1 MTVSA
6 QAVVVL
12 ALLLWTTAVH
22 GNDGAGIQVTGRG
35 EAWVEPDIARVQ
47 FQAVRQGGDAAV
59 VKQQLDDVVRGVL
72 TLTDRL
78 QIDPED
84 VTAAVIQVAPN
95 YRHQNGR
102 TIIDGV
108 VAHRQVKVVLRNLE
122 HYAALIDGL
131 LEAGINQIHH
141 VELDH
146 SDPHAL
152 QRRALDLAIEDALRE
167 ARAVAERFGM
177 RLGTVLEINVDPR
190 PVQHFP
196 VAERIG
202 ALRAAEDA
210 VRPGRISI
218 ERSVRV
224 RFALMEGRN

>member
-1 MTVSA
+1 MTLPA
-6 QAVVVL
+6 RAVL
-12 ALLLWTTAVH
+12 ALAFLLWTTAAY
-22 GNDGAGIQVTGRG
+22 GEDRAGIQVTGRG
-35 EAWVEPDIARVQ
+35 EAGVEPDIARVQ
-47 FQAVRQGGDAAV
+47 FQVVRQGGDAAA

-78 QIDPED
+78 RIEQQD
-84 VTAAVIQVAPN
+84 VTAAVIQVSPN

-108 VAHRQVKVVLRNLE
+108 VAQRQVKVILRNLE
-122 HYAALIDGL
+122 HYQALIDGL

-152 QRRALDLAIEDALRE
+152 QRRALDLAIDDALHE

-196 VAERIG
+196 VSERIG

-210 VRPGRISI
+210 VRPGRISV

-224 RFALMEGRN
+224 RFALLEGRN